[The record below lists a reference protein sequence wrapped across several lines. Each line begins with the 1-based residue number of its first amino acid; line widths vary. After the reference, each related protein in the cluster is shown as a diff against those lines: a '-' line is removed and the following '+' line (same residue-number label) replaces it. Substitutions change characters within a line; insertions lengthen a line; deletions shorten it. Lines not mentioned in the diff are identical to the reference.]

1 MKFKL
6 QGNDHIAGYV
16 FSAPFIA
23 GFLIF
28 IVFPMFS
35 SLYYSFTD
43 YNLMEAPSFVGL
55 DNYKAMFA
63 DDDKYAKSVAV
74 TLHYVLASVPL
85 RLAFALAV
93 AMMLNKAIGGIGL
106 YRSAYYLPSLIGG
119 SVAVSILWIQVFGD
133 KGLVNSALGL
143 IGIDA
148 DTSWIG
154 TPGTAIWTLIAL
166 SVWQFGSS
174 MLIFLA
180 GLKNIPKDYYEAA
193 GVDGAGAVRRF
204 FAITLPLLSPIILFN
219 LVLQTISAFLTF
231 TPAYIVSNGEGGP
244 LNATLLYSLYLYQ
257 RAFVYFEMG
266 YASAMAWVMLIAI
279 GILTLLIFQTSRYW
293 VHYESKGEH

>member
-6 QGNDHIAGYV
+6 RDNDHMVGYA
-16 FSAPFIA
+16 FSAPFII
-23 GFLIF
+23 GFLVF
-28 IVFPMFS
+28 IAYPMFS
-35 SLYYSFTD
+35 SLYYSFTN
-43 YNLMEAPSFVGL
+43 YNLLEAPAFIGL
-55 DNYKAMFA
+55 DNYKELFT
-63 DDDKYAKSVAV
+63 DDDKYAKSIAV
-74 TLHYVLASVPL
+74 TLQYVFASVPL

-93 AMMLNKAIGGIGL
+93 AMMLNKAVGGVGL

-133 KGLVNSALGL
+133 KGLVNSVLGL
-143 IGIDA
+143 IGIDS

-154 TPGTAIWTLIAL
+154 SPGTAIWTLIAL

-193 GVDGAGAVRRF
+193 GVDGAGPVRRLRS
-204 FAITLPLLSPIILFN
+204 ITLPLLSPIILFN
-219 LVLQTISAFLTF
+219 LILQTISAFLTF
-231 TPAYIVSNGEGGP
+231 TPAYIISNGEGGP
-244 LNATLLYSLYLYQ
+244 LDSTLLYSLYLYQ
-257 RAFVYFEMG
+257 RAFAYFEMG

-279 GILTLLIFQTSRYW
+279 GALTLLIFQTSRYW
-293 VHYESKGEH
+293 VHYESKGE